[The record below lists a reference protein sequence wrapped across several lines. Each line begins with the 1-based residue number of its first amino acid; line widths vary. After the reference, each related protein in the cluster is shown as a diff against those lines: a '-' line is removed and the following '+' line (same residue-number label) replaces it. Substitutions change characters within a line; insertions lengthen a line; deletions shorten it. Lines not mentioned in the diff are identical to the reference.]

1 MSKENEVNEVLSH
14 TISLTTGNGKGS
26 ETYFFMTNHSTTDIR
41 KFYEL
46 AAKKYDIDLTEQCS
60 EFEDPYLKE
69 DFVEKCRIT
78 FQGHEYANK
87 IINGWTIDKYEE
99 DWGYYINHHQF
110 TELYL
115 MIAKLSEPNLHWRS
129 ISGPEVID
137 VGGFGLYVA

>member
-1 MSKENEVNEVLSH
+1 MSKENEVNEILSH
-14 TISLTTGNGKGS
+14 KICLYTGNGKGS
-26 ETYFFMTNHSTTDIR
+26 ETYFFMTNYPTTDIR
-41 KFYEL
+41 QFYKL

-69 DFVEKCRIT
+69 DFVEKCRIA

-87 IINGWTIDKYEE
+87 IIDGWTIDKYQE
-99 DWGYYINHHQF
+99 DRGYYVYHHQF

-115 MIAKLSEPNLHWRS
+115 MIAKLSEPNLDWRA
-129 ISGPEVID
+129 ISGPEGIN